1 MSSHATCSRSQP
13 SARSRQSLVRSPDE
27 SPRCPRATVIFLG
40 QNKCAARGARQAAC
54 ARVRL
59 RVRAQSV
66 PGAARAASRR
76 WPAAFESVRAFTILT
91 TSYTPKAR
99 VNCRAVARTTP
110 ERGVCY
116 VLTSV
121 ARRDRIV
128 GLSNYI
134 DAYIVIYRRLHH
146 TGAHSGA
153 HTPHRRFTVYLPL
166 QSQALSPRLYSIGH
180 FPCLRKRRLR
190 RGGVIRRVSSERF
203 VLFATDGAI
212 HARSRRR
219 ERRTSP
225 MLLNTLGAWDRCTR
239 RTPP

>member
-13 SARSRQSLVRSPDE
+13 SARSRQSLVRSPDR

-153 HTPHRRFTVYLPL
+153 HTPHRRFTVYL
-166 QSQALSPRLYSIGH
+166 GK
-180 FPCLRKRRLR
+180 FC
-190 RGGVIRRVSSERF
+190 F
-203 VLFATDGAI
+203 
-212 HARSRRR
+212 
-219 ERRTSP
+219 
-225 MLLNTLGAWDRCTR
+225 W
-239 RTPP
+239 